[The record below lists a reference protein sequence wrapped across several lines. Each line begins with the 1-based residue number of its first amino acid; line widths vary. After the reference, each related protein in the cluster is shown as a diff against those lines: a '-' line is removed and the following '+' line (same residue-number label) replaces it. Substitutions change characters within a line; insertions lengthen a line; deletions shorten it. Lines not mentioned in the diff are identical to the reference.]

1 MLLYNQ
7 VIIHLAMSVLK
18 YGFRSHIGVLAHHIG
33 IRNCVYWI
41 WHIKLDW
48 SAMCCWISPSQGDQM
63 VKMLIQKY
71 ADVFKTEQGV
81 MKDIKSKL
89 ILKAGVVPTFI
100 TT

>member
-1 MLLYNQ
+1 MLLDQ
-7 VIIHLAMSVLK
+7 
-18 YGFRSHIGVLAHHIG
+18 
-33 IRNCVYWI
+33 
-41 WHIKLDW
+41 
-48 SAMCCWISPSQGDQM
+48 PSQDDQM

-100 TT
+100 TPRTTPIVLKQAVEQEIHHFEEQGIL